1 LLHGKVSNRLLSGG
15 EAVAEPH
22 LFNMEV
28 LHCFE
33 SFVINYFRK
42 SSFFLNALDPN
53 EAFCIFVSP

>member
-1 LLHGKVSNRLLSGG
+1 LLLGKVANRLLSGG

-22 LFNMEV
+22 PFIIEV

-33 SFVINYFRK
+33 SFVMNYSRK
-42 SSFFLNALDPN
+42 SSFFPNALDPN